1 MKSFDELLNKS
12 CMGHTKQNE
21 KGFVGLV
28 ALMIN
33 DEEIENKNL
42 VAWCIRKIEG
52 DREAIQ
58 QI

>member
-1 MKSFDELLNKS
+1 
-12 CMGHTKQNE
+12 MGHTKQNE